1 MNLWKQA
8 SVVRLVV
15 LALAGYVLPAE
26 FITASAQYSLK
37 SRRDFRVGDHP
48 LQVITADFD
57 QDGQPDLISVDQLSD
72 QISLMKGFGDG
83 TFRSVGLVT
92 TGTKPTGVALV
103 DVNNDGK
110 PDLVA
115 SNFQTQDVTV
125 NLGDGAGHFGA
136 KIRTAVSATAF
147 GLAVGDWNAD
157 GKVDIA
163 TVNSTADNMSVL
175 RGVGDGTFSNLTQIT
190 VGDAPAQVLTGDFNA
205 DNKAD
210 LVVVATGVNTVQVFR
225 GDGLGAFTLNT
236 TLTQGA
242 GSSPVAVASA
252 DINADNR
259 PDLIV
264 ANRDGDNV
272 KVYLA
277 NTSGGFLAPTTL
289 SPGNG
294 PRSLALADLNKDGKL
309 DLVVGMAVTSGVG
322 EVAVLN
328 GNGTGGFAAPA
339 VTPTSP
345 FPDSLAAADYNQDGN
360 VDIVSSSLTGNT
372 LSLLETTGTGAFVVA
387 GKVQLAAASYPT
399 SIVVADFNADGK
411 PDVATANQ
419 ASDDIAVVRGDG
431 VGGFLAPTTVSTG
444 NLSGPQAITGV
455 DPNRDGKMD
464 LVAVN
469 ADNTMSVLMN
479 NGTGTFTATNGLQ
492 IAACDGPVAIGSG
505 EINGDINPDIAF
517 VCQVSNHLCT
527 RRGTGGSGGSAFGAN
542 LCTLLD
548 TVPSGVA
555 LGRYDYDSLQDMAV
569 TAPNSDWVAI
579 AISDGFGGVLDIPFT
594 FQTGMEPRGIVK
606 GDLNGD
612 GIDDLVVANSA
623 SATVSVLLGDG
634 GGAFGWPPIESPAG
648 EAPVSVAL
656 ADLNQDGKQDVAVA
670 NANANNISFLLGDGF
685 GHLDKAGDFGTRYL
699 PLSVAAGD
707 FNSDGKPDLV
717 VADNF
722 SDTITVLLN
731 QSTIGD
737 PLQSTLVLG
746 PTRTVF
752 RWGLL
757 PGALYDVI
765 RVNASSVTQQSTTFN
780 LGPVTCLANNL
791 EETDIAEVPDTG
803 TPPPGQAYVYFV
815 RPIIAGVPG
824 NYTVSTNGK
833 PGVPGSGG
841 CL

>member
-8 SVVRLVV
+8 SVVRLMV

-72 QISLMKGFGDG
+72 SISLMKGFGDG
-83 TFRSVGLVT
+83 TFRRVGLVP
-92 TGTKPTGVALV
+92 TGTKPTGVVLV

-115 SNFQTQDVTV
+115 SNFQTQEVTV
-125 NLGDGAGHFGA
+125 NLGDGTGEFGPA
-136 KIRTAVSATAF
+136 IGTPVLETAF
-147 GLAVGDWNAD
+147 GLAMGDWNAD
-157 GKVDIA
+157 GKVDVA
-163 TVNSTADNMSVL
+163 TVNTTADNLSIL
-175 RGVGDGTFSNLTQIT
+175 RGVGDGTFGNLTQIS
-190 VGDAPAQVLTGDFNA
+190 VGAVPSQVLTGDFNA

-210 LVVVATGVNTVQVFR
+210 LVSVNTGANTVQVWR
-225 GDGLGAFTLNT
+225 GNGLGAFTLAN
-236 TLTQGA
+236 TLTMTA
-242 GSSPVAVASA
+242 GSAPVAAASA
-252 DINADNR
+252 DLNADNR
-259 PDLIV
+259 PDLVV
-264 ANRDGDNV
+264 ANRDANNV

-277 NTSGGFLAPTTL
+277 NTSGGFNSPTTL
-289 SPGNG
+289 TPGNG
-294 PRSLALADLNKDGKL
+294 PRSVALADLNKDGKL
-309 DLVVGMAVTSGVG
+309 DLIVGMAVTSGVG

-328 GNGTGGFAAPA
+328 GNGTGGFSGPA

-345 FPDSLAAADYNQDGN
+345 FPDSLVAADYNQDGN
-360 VDIVSSSLTGNT
+360 VDVVSSSLTGNT
-372 LSLLETTGTGAFVVA
+372 LSLLETTVTGAFVVA
-387 GKVQLAAASYPT
+387 GKVQLAAGSFPN

-419 ASDDIAVVRGDG
+419 ATDDIAIARGDG
-431 VGGFLAPTTVSTG
+431 LGGFLAPSTVSTG
-444 NLSGPQAITGV
+444 NLSGPQALTKV
-455 DPNRDGKMD
+455 DVNRDNKMD

-469 ADNTMSVLMN
+469 GDNTMSVLMN
-479 NGTGTFTATNGLQ
+479 NGTGTFTATNGLLLGG
-492 IAACDGPVAIGSG
+492 CDGPVGVASG
-505 EINGDINPDIAF
+505 EISGDLNPDIAF

-527 RRGTGGSGGSAFGAN
+527 RRGTGGSGGSGFGAN

-555 LGRYDYDSLQDMAV
+555 LGLFDYDALQDMAV
-569 TAPNSDWVAI
+569 TAPDADWVAI
-579 AISDGFGGVLDIPFT
+579 AISDGFGGVLDIPST
-594 FQTGMEPRGIVK
+594 FQTGFEPRGVVK

-612 GIDDLVVANSA
+612 SIDDLVVANSA

-648 EAPVSVAL
+648 EAPVSVAM
-656 ADLNQDGKQDVAVA
+656 ADLNQDGKMDVAVA
-670 NANANNISFLLGDGF
+670 NANSNNISFLLGDGF

-699 PLSVAAGD
+699 PLSVGAGD
-707 FNSDGKPDLV
+707 FNQDSKPDLV

-737 PLQSTLVLG
+737 PLQATQVLG

-765 RVNASSVTQQSTTFN
+765 RVNASSVTQQATTFN
-780 LGPVTCLANNL
+780 LGPVSCLANNL
-791 EETDIAEVPDTG
+791 DETDIAEVPDAS